1 MNGEEAGKM
10 QTAFAQI
17 GSEQEQAWGSASEA
31 TQVLISP
38 KNIAMATESSVWS
51 LLTLLIGCGIT

>member
-1 MNGEEAGKM
+1 M

-31 TQVLISP
+31 TQVLRSP
-38 KNIAMATESSVWS
+38 KSIAMATESSVRS